1 MANSESKEFVSIQFQ
16 CEFCEEILADIFEW
30 KQHRADTHSME
41 YIPNASQAKLSTN
54 DKIVIFLFM
63 LFYFMS
69 QGYLIF

>member
-30 KQHRADTHSME
+30 RQHRADTHSME

-54 DKIVIFLFM
+54 DKIV
-63 LFYFMS
+63 
-69 QGYLIF
+69 